1 MKLPL
6 GRIVM
11 TQGVRSALDLNTIFD
26 LVLRHERGDWGDL
39 DLAEEEAND
48 DALADQDR
56 ILSLYRVLGQKIYII
71 TEADRSTTTVLLAE
85 EY

>member
-1 MKLPL
+1 MKFPL

-26 LVLRHERGDWGDL
+26 LVRRHEQGDWGDL
-39 DLAEEEAND
+39 DLEDWQAND
-48 DALADQDR
+48 DALSDQDR
-56 ILSLYRVLGQKIYII
+56 ILSMYRVLGQKIYII
-71 TEADRSTTTVLLAE
+71 TEADRSMTTLLLAE